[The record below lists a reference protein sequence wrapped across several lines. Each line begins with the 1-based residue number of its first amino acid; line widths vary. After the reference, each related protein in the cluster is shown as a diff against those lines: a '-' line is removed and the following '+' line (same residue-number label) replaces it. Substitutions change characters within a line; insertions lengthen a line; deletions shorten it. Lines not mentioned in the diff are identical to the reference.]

1 MQTLLDVIDL
11 AQREFAQL
19 LDSAMR
25 IKPLDIR
32 QYQRYLSMQYHL
44 TRGVQAYFMCAA
56 AHADFAGRKPL
67 RRFLCDL
74 ANEEEEE
81 QHCLVAAADLARM
94 ELPLLA
100 EPLDVTLWHAHFRA
114 VVADWPF
121 LRLGAACV
129 LENLSDG
136 AARDATRTALRAP
149 FLSAENTKFVM
160 LHLHEVPPRGEQIV
174 AALAAARLDEAQI
187 EDLVTGAKQG
197 MVLYLRMMEW
207 VLFPSTL
214 AAGLDRSRDPRR
226 GYAYEPVSA
235 EVARAGLAP

>member
-25 IKPLDIR
+25 VKPLDIR

-44 TRGVQAYFMCAA
+44 TRGVQACFMCAA
-56 AHADFAGRKPL
+56 AHADFARRKPL
-67 RRFLCDL
+67 RRFLFDV
-74 ANEEEEE
+74 ANEEE
-81 QHCLVAAADLARM
+81 QHYLVAAADLARM

-114 VVADWPF
+114 VVNNWPF

-129 LENLSDG
+129 LENLSGG
-136 AARDATRTALRAP
+136 AARDATRAVLRAS
-149 FLSAENTKFVM
+149 FLSADNTRFMM
-160 LHLHEVPPRGEQIV
+160 LHSPEAQPHGGQIV
-174 AALAAARLDEAQI
+174 AALAAANLDESQI